1 MNDDGQDRAKGGG
14 CLCGA
19 VRYTVDG
26 PLRQVVSCHCSQCLR
41 THGHYAAYSA
51 AIRGDLSI
59 DGADN
64 ITWHQSSDAARRGFC
79 GVCGSRLFWD
89 NVAADYVAVA
99 AGTLDRPT
107 GLTTVRHIFVD
118 DKPDYYELTD
128 GLPHLPRGHDSGR

>member
-1 MNDDGQDRAKGGG
+1 MDDDGRDRATGGG

-19 VRYTVDG
+19 VRYTVAG

-51 AIRGDLSI
+51 AARGDLSI
-59 DGADN
+59 DGADDL
-64 ITWHQSSDAARRGFC
+64 TWHRSSETARRGFC
-79 GVCGSRLFWD
+79 RVCGSRLFWQND
-89 NVAADYVAVA
+89 EADYIGIA
-99 AGTLDRPT
+99 AGTLDNPT

-128 GLPHLPRGHDSGR
+128 SLPRLPQGHDSRR

>member
-1 MNDDGQDRAKGGG
+1 MEGIGDSTTKGGG

-19 VRYTVDG
+19 VRYTVAG

-51 AIRGDLSI
+51 AARGDLSV
-59 DGADN
+59 DGAEN
-64 ITWHQSSDAARRGFC
+64 VSWHQSSDVARRGFC
-79 GVCGSRLFWD
+79 GICGSRLFWD
-89 NVAADYVAVA
+89 RFEADYVAIA
-99 AGTLDRPT
+99 AGTLDKPT

-128 GLPHLPRGHDSGR
+128 GLPQLPRGHDSRR